1 MMLDSGPASYRGKR
15 RWRASA
21 TRGAMLKIIS
31 GGQTGIDHAAL
42 DAAISGNSFNF
53 LSARNR
59 LVQADIQATGQHVR

>member
-1 MMLDSGPASYRGKR
+1 
-15 RWRASA
+15 
-21 TRGAMLKIIS
+21 MLKIIS
-31 GGQTGIDHAAL
+31 GGQTGVDHAAL